1 MKNKKVKIGGALL
14 LVGILGIGSLKL
26 PSAYAALPVDK
37 TQKGTIEFQLA
48 KNVYQT
54 AESDADEEGGEQT
67 VTPNYDEE
75 LKAQELKLSLYQVAE
90 IQETGTYTVTTSFQS
105 MNDSIADISDRTTA
119 ADWTAM
125 AEAAEAIVEGDSGIT
140 GTSATKDA
148 GVESTTVT
156 NLDLGLYLVTVKPV
170 TTDTYIYTFNPYLI
184 SVPNN
189 LYSTTQDDCWI
200 YSLTGTNA
208 VGLKPERTG
217 RLGDL
222 IIEKNLTSYN
232 ASLGGA
238 NFIYDVKVEALDGTT
253 STNVYKLSFD
263 GTGSDSLKITD
274 LPAGATVTVTER
286 YTGSSYSLT
295 TEASQTATI
304 TANPSSDGKALG
316 EETFQEEDETYIPAS
331 VSFTNTYDKRQNG
344 GSSVVNTFY
353 KDGTTV
359 NWKNDLNSAEV
370 N

>member
-14 LVGILGIGSLKL
+14 LVGVLGIGSLKL

-48 KNVYQT
+48 KNVYQI
-54 AESDADEEGGEQT
+54 ADSDADQEGGDQPA
-67 VTPNYDEE
+67 TPNYDEE
-75 LKAQELKLSLYQVAE
+75 LKAQELNLSLYQVAE
-90 IQETGTYTVTTSFQS
+90 IQETGTYTVTSNFQS
-105 MNDSIADISDRTTA
+105 MSDSIAGISDQTPA
-119 ADWTAM
+119 ADWTSM
-125 AEAAEAIVEGDSGIT
+125 AEAAEEIVEKDSGIT
-140 GTSATKDA
+140 GTPATKDA
-148 GVESTTVT
+148 GAESTTVS
-156 NLDLGLYLVTVKPV
+156 NLALGLYLVTVKPV

-189 LYSTTQDDCWI
+189 LYSSTQDDKWI

-208 VGLKPERTG
+208 VGLKPERTT

-222 IIEKNLTSYN
+222 VIEKNLTSYN

-238 NFIYDVKVEALDGTT
+238 NFIYDVKVEALDGTI

-263 GTGSDSLKITD
+263 RAGSDSLKITD

-295 TEASQTATI
+295 TEASQTTTI
-304 TANPSSDGKALG
+304 TANPASDEKALG

-353 KDGTTV
+353 KDGNTV
-359 NWKNDLNSAEV
+359 DWKNDLNSAEV